1 MNVLRP
7 LRQAIAL
14 ATLLSAGALTAHAA
28 DIPLSKSLEADEV
41 TTKVLEV
48 DAANHQV
55 VLEGAEGRKVHVQ
68 LSDQAK
74 DLGNLKAGDQVKV
87 LVTHS
92 VAAVLDTD
100 IDKSAPDATEKTGV
114 LRATADN
121 PNPGGAAFRQV
132 QVQLKITHIDLAKN
146 QVTLEKPGGPEQS
159 TDRGE
164 TGNSRRPQR
173 PQGRPKRVG
182 DLHRYPGNQHR
193 PRGLMNAAP
202 HQLTADG
209 ISPDSLRCCSS
220 DHPSLGS
227 SSCRPSG
234 GERPGSRQ
242 NLTPPRA
249 TRCLRRDPQ
258 G

>member
-1 MNVLRP
+1 MEVHSMNVLRP

-55 VLEGAEGRKVHVQ
+55 VLEGAEGRNVHVQ

-74 DLGNLKAGDQVKV
+74 DLGNLKVGDQVKV

-146 QVTLEKPGGPEQS
+146 QVTLENPAGQSKVLTVEKPEIRAGLKDLKVGQS
-159 TDRGE
+159 VLVTYTDTLE
-164 TGNSRRPQR
+164 IS
-173 PQGRPKRVG
+173 
-182 DLHRYPGNQHR
+182 
-193 PRGLMNAAP
+193 
-202 HQLTADG
+202 TAHEG
-209 ISPDSLRCCSS
+209 
-220 DHPSLGS
+220 
-227 SSCRPSG
+227 
-234 GERPGSRQ
+234 
-242 NLTPPRA
+242 
-249 TRCLRRDPQ
+249 
-258 G
+258 

>member
-146 QVTLEKPGGPEQS
+146 QVTLENPAGQSKVLTVEKPEIRAGLKDLKVGQS
-159 TDRGE
+159 VLVTYTDTLE
-164 TGNSRRPQR
+164 IS
-173 PQGRPKRVG
+173 
-182 DLHRYPGNQHR
+182 
-193 PRGLMNAAP
+193 
-202 HQLTADG
+202 TAHEG
-209 ISPDSLRCCSS
+209 
-220 DHPSLGS
+220 
-227 SSCRPSG
+227 
-234 GERPGSRQ
+234 
-242 NLTPPRA
+242 
-249 TRCLRRDPQ
+249 
-258 G
+258 